1 MGSGSYGDV
10 FEVNYVDDS
19 MKLQKMV
26 AKKFDYHDI
35 FKRHMHLE
43 YFLEMIELL
52 RNNPSPYLVKIIDR
66 I

>member
-10 FEVNYVDDS
+10 FEVKLINQHYINNIDKKS
-19 MKLQKMV
+19 MV
-26 AKKFDYHDI
+26 VKKFKYEDI

-52 RNNPSPYLVKIIDR
+52 RNNPND
-66 I
+66 